1 MPLAAADLTSIAS
14 LTGRELASRL
24 TRIARPGLPGLQMAR
39 CNGLG
44 LTLASLDSA
53 DASRAP
59 ELYRGCFE
67 LGGCRIILRGGSIF
81 SLQEPRPTSFDT
93 ALNGFAFLHNV
104 EAARGELY
112 RVYARGLVSEWLE
125 ERAWRQPAAR
135 QIPVLSWRI
144 INWVQC
150 APYLLSGASRSFEL
164 SFFNSLTAQIRLV
177 MRKGPDASLPEER
190 LLAAIALAYG
200 VFGTTGLDALHKT
213 ALHRLANEL
222 ERQILA
228 DGGHISRNGEVLCMV
243 LGLLLP
249 LRDAMQAAYLEV
261 PGPVNAAL
269 ERMLPMLRFLR
280 HSDGKLAVFQGV
292 SRTHAGRI
300 KAILDHDKIGGRPL
314 SHAQLS
320 GFARL
325 ANGHTTVIMDA
336 GQPAMPG
343 DSACAAASPLAL
355 ELCDGAHRVVVN
367 CGNRPVED
375 AEWQQAARLTSAH
388 STICLGN
395 TDTSAILGG
404 RLFARL
410 FGNAPLLRRG
420 EIEADVTRDEPGGV
434 ITARHSCYER
444 PFGLACQRRVFLSA
458 DGHDLRGE
466 DQFIAAAP
474 EEAAALD
481 PAFQIR
487 FHLHPSVKATLS
499 RDGGSVMLVL
509 PNKTGWK
516 FTARGGRLSLEP
528 SIYLPD
534 VRNPRPSAQIVISGI
549 AGRPERVQWTFK
561 RIQKPAARPDGGR
574 VEAAPEL
581 PLTAG

>member
-1 MPLAAADLTSIAS
+1 MPLAATDLTSIAS
-14 LTGRELASRL
+14 LTGRELVSRL
-24 TRIARPGLPGLQMAR
+24 TRIARPNLPGLQMTR
-39 CNGLG
+39 CSGLG
-44 LTLASLDSA
+44 LTVASLDSA

-67 LGGCRIILRGGSIF
+67 LGGSRVVLRGGSIF
-81 SLQEPRPTSFDT
+81 SLQDSRPASFDA
-93 ALNGFAFLHNV
+93 ALNSFAFLHNLA
-104 EAARGELY
+104 AARGELY
-112 RVYARGLVSEWLE
+112 RVYARGLVSDWLE

-135 QIPVLSWRI
+135 QMPALSWRI

-164 SFFNSLTAQIRLV
+164 SFFNSLTAQIRMI
-177 MRKGPDASLPEER
+177 MRKGPDASLPEDR
-190 LLAAIALAYG
+190 LLAAVAVTYG
-200 VFGTTGLDALHKT
+200 VFSTTGLETLHKT
-213 ALHRLANEL
+213 ALHRLSHEL
-222 ERQILA
+222 ENQILA

-243 LGLLLP
+243 LSLLLP
-249 LRDAMQAAYLEV
+249 LREAMQSAYVEV

-280 HSDGKLAVFQGV
+280 HSDGRLAVFQGV

-300 KAILDHDKIGGRPL
+300 KAILDHDTVGGRPL

-325 ANGHTTVIMDA
+325 AHGHTSVIMDA

-343 DSACAAASPLAL
+343 DSASPAASPLAL
-355 ELCDGAHRVVVN
+355 EFCDGAHRIVVN
-367 CGNRPVED
+367 CGSRPVED

-388 STICLGN
+388 STICLGES
-395 TDTSAILGG
+395 DTSATLGA

-410 FGNAPLLRRG
+410 FGNAPMLRRG
-420 EIEADVTRDEPGGV
+420 EVEADVNTSEQGSV
-434 ITARHSCYER
+434 ITARHTCYER
-444 PFGLACQRRVFLSA
+444 PYGLACQRRVFLSA

-474 EEAAALD
+474 EEAATLD

-516 FTARGGRLSLEP
+516 FTARGGRMSLEP

-534 VRNPRPSAQIVISGI
+534 VRNPRPSGQIVISGI
-549 AGRPERVQWTFK
+549 AGRPERVYWAFK
-561 RIQKPAARPDGGR
+561 RIHKAAGR
-574 VEAAPEL
+574 ADHLKADAAPEL

>member
-24 TRIARPGLPGLQMAR
+24 ARIARPHLPGLQMTR
-39 CNGLG
+39 CTGLG
-44 LTLASLDSA
+44 LTLASLVSA

-67 LGGCRIILRGGSIF
+67 LGGCRVVLRGGSIF
-81 SLQEPRPTSFDT
+81 SLQDARPAAFDS
-93 ALNGFAFLHNV
+93 ALNSFAFLHDL
-104 EAARGELY
+104 EAARGQLY
-112 RVYARGLVSEWLE
+112 RVYARGLIAEWIE

-135 QIPVLSWRI
+135 QMSTLSWRV

-164 SFFNSLTAQIRLV
+164 SFFNSLTAQIRLI
-177 MRKGPDASLPEER
+177 MRKGPDASLPDER

-200 VFGTTGLDALHKT
+200 VFGTAGLEALHKT
-213 ALHRLANEL
+213 ALYRLSNEL
-222 ERQILA
+222 DSQILA
-228 DGGHISRNGEVLCMV
+228 DGGHVSRNGEVLCM
-243 LGLLLP
+243 LLSLLLP
-249 LRDAMQAAYLEV
+249 LREAMQCAYVEV
-261 PGPVNAAL
+261 PGPINAAL

-300 KAILDHDKIGGRPL
+300 KAILDHDKVGGRPL

-325 ANGHTTVIMDA
+325 AHGHASVIMDA

-343 DSACAAASPLAL
+343 DSASAAASPLAL
-355 ELCDGAHRVVVN
+355 EFCDGAHRIVVN
-367 CGNRPVED
+367 CGNRPVKD
-375 AEWQQAARLTSAH
+375 DEWRRAARLTSAH
-388 STICLGN
+388 STICLGE

-404 RLFARL
+404 RLFSRL

-420 EIEADVTRDEPGGV
+420 EVEAEVNTDERGSV
-434 ITARHSCYER
+434 VTARHTCYAR
-444 PFGLACQRRVFLSA
+444 PYGLACQRRIFLSA

-474 EEAAALD
+474 EEADTLD

-499 RDGGSVMLVL
+499 RDGSSIMLVL
-509 PNKTGWK
+509 PSKTGWK
-516 FTARGGRLSLEP
+516 FTARGGRMSLEP
-528 SIYLPD
+528 SIYMPD
-534 VRNPRPSAQIVISGI
+534 VRNPRPSEQIVISGI
-549 AGRPERVQWTFK
+549 AGRPQRVQWAFK
-561 RIQKPAARPDGGR
+561 RINKAAGR
-574 VEAAPEL
+574 AGSGTAEAAPEL